1 MSDENNL
8 ETLKNW
14 LDTNSDKKGTPD
26 YNAVQLGYDRLLRIS
41 GYKQELKT
49 ANRAEVA
56 GIVADYMF
64 NVGKDFVKAAAI
76 KGGPAA
82 LGQFLGGQ
90 LGERVAGKA
99 GRKAGERIG
108 GGVGAGVGSVVF
120 QTQRGEGIK
129 GGELMTDIVSGATQM
144 RGMTSSGLA
153 GMALDIVRQRIDE
166 GKVDLGE
173 AAAAGAGAMAG
184 AQISNKI
191 AGSEIL
197 PEDAMMANRIRAFED
212 VRPYGVV
219 VNPAELATELT
230 FTQKVG
236 VPSSVSAR
244 AAHMNQAAWQKMV
257 REQAGLPIDA
267 DLTFKTTSYKLGSKN
282 KILGTIDEKIEEV
295 SQPYRDIS
303 EISAGTLQEVELQN
317 KGQLKN
323 PKYLRA
329 NVTQE
334 GVDAMLK
341 ARDNLQGLKEV
352 RFQRK
357 QLARR
362 AATGDPEARANMRA
376 LLEQEQFLE
385 GQLDK
390 AAIASGDLGLV
401 DRLTK
406 AREEI
411 AVLKAIDDATTTY
424 GTVDPSVLS
433 SLREAGAPLTGN
445 LERIALFYDAF
456 RPSATEIVQAG
467 PVQGMNIPMAYTT
480 RNIATGSPAGGV
492 AAGIPIISE
501 AVRDYLLAESQ
512 QRAALRPV
520 ITQRPDT
527 MAAAL
532 ARQGTTLGS
541 FELGNREMDPYTRRV
556 VASFLRQSQ

>member
-1 MSDENNL
+1 MSEERNP
-8 ETLKNW
+8 EILKNW
-14 LDTNSDKKGTPD
+14 LDANSDKKGTPD
-26 YNAVQLGYDRLLRIS
+26 YQAVQLGYDRLMRVAS
-41 GYKQELKT
+41 YKQELST

-56 GIVADYMF
+56 GIVADYLL
-64 NVGKDFVKAAAI
+64 NVGKDFAKAAAI

-82 LGQFLGGQ
+82 IGQFIGGQ
-90 LGERVAGKA
+90 LGQRVAGQA
-99 GRKAGERIG
+99 GRRVGERVG
-108 GGVGAGVGSVVF
+108 GGVGAGLGSVAF
-120 QTQRGEGIK
+120 QMQQGGGVRAGET
-129 GGELMTDIVSGATQM
+129 LTDIVSGATQL
-144 RGMTSSGLA
+144 RGMTTSGLT
-153 GMALDIVRQRIDE
+153 GMALDIVRQKIDS
-166 GKVDLGE
+166 GDVDLTE

-184 AQISNKI
+184 SQIANRI
-191 AGSEIL
+191 AGNETL
-197 PEDAMMANRIRAFED
+197 PQDAMMVNRIKAFED

-230 FTQKVG
+230 FTQRVG

-244 AAHMNQAAWQKMV
+244 AAHINQASWQKMV
-257 REQAGLPIDA
+257 REQAGLPLEG
-267 DLTFKTTSYKLGSKN
+267 DLTFKTTSYKLGAKN

-303 EISAGTLQEVELQN
+303 EISNGTLQEVELQG
-317 KGQLKN
+317 KGQLQN

-329 NVTQE
+329 NVTPE
-334 GVDAMLK
+334 GVDAMLNAK
-341 ARDNLQGLKEV
+341 NNLQNLKEV

-357 QLARR
+357 QLSKR

-433 SLREAGAPLTGN
+433 ALRESGAPLTGN

-456 RPSATEIVQAG
+456 KPSATEIVQAG
-467 PVQGMNIPMAYTT
+467 PAQGMGISMAYTT
-480 RNIATGSPAGGV
+480 RNIATGNPAGGV
-492 AAGIPIISE
+492 AAGIPVISE

-527 MAAAL
+527 VAAAL
-532 ARQGTTLGS
+532 ARQGATLGA

-556 VASFLRQSQ
+556 VSSFLRQSQ